1 MDQEEQNQQN
11 DRIEKIEALLFD
23 LADRVNQIDEQ
34 LKPATTPPPTA
45 PPTPQPGVYSPPG
58 YAIITPQPL
67 SPPIDSDDDEFEYSQ
82 KPDPDKEVSQGE
94 FWLNKIGIALLLL
107 GLGFL
112 FKYSVDQGWLTPLV
126 RVSIGLVLAVGL
138 VGLGMRLPQS
148 KRVLNQVLMGGGI
161 AAFYITGYAAF
172 HLYHLIP
179 HYLAF
184 SFMVGVTLLSYF
196 LALYQNESPL
206 ALVAVIGGL
215 ATPFLLSTG
224 SGNIPGLILYT
235 CVVLTGSMAIYY
247 FRPWRLLYWSSW
259 VGGWIVMGIAVNQLP
274 ALKPESLSYFWS
286 TQAGILFTWTLFWI
300 VPIVQKRGQW
310 KPSVAGGLPQPKTIF
325 ESLTQDHNLHITFQ
339 MVFSAL
345 FSFHMSKWV
354 WHLTDTQWGGIV
366 LGASLIFC
374 LIAFFAWWLK
384 KPRELVAL
392 HALVGTLFLT
402 VALFYLL
409 DKHPLFLAYGL
420 EATVLHYLSHRTRE
434 PAINFAAIWLFVGI
448 GIWLVLRLIEGVDG
462 DPIFNLQALV
472 DLVVISLAVYSSTRI
487 DIQQVSKIYI
497 LVAYLALLAWFLREL
512 VSLPDGNGLVSI
524 TWGLTGS
531 ILLWVGLRRSQLD
544 IFKAGFATLVLVA
557 IKLLVVDL
565 ANLNVIWRILVFMG
579 FGGAFLFLSYWVKD
593 LWNMK
598 TSDKTA

>member
-1 MDQEEQNQQN
+1 MDQEEQKKQN

-23 LADRVNQIDEQ
+23 LANRVNQIDDR
-34 LKPATTPPPTA
+34 LKPA
-45 PPTPQPGVYSPPG
+45 PTPQPEAYSPPG

-67 SPPIDSDDDEFEYSQ
+67 SPPVDSDDDEFEYTQ

-94 FWLNKIGIALLLL
+94 FWLNKIGIVLLLL

-112 FKYSVDQGWLTPLV
+112 FKYSIDQDWVTPLV
-126 RVSIGLVLAVGL
+126 RVSFGLVLAVGL

-148 KRVLNQVLMGGGI
+148 KRVLGQVLMGGGI

-172 HLYHLIP
+172 QLYHLIP

-184 SFMVGVTLLSYF
+184 SFMVGVTLLSFY
-196 LALYQNESPL
+196 LALYQNEPPM
-206 ALVAVIGGL
+206 ALVAVIGALG
-215 ATPFLLSTG
+215 TPFILSTG
-224 SGNIPGLILYT
+224 SGNIPGLIIYT

-259 VGGWIVMGIAVNQLP
+259 IGGWIVMGIAVNQLP
-274 ALKPESLSYFWS
+274 PLKPESLSYFWS
-286 TQAGILFTWTLFWI
+286 VQTGILFAWTLFWI
-300 VPIVQKRGQW
+300 VPMVQKEGQW
-310 KPSVAGGLPQPKTIF
+310 KPSVAGGLPQSKTIF
-325 ESLTQDHNLHITFQ
+325 ENLVQDHNLHITFQ

-345 FSFHMSKWV
+345 FSFNMSKVV
-354 WHLTDTQWGGIV
+354 WNLTDIQWGGIV
-366 LGASLIFC
+366 LWASLIFF
-374 LIAFFAWWLK
+374 LIAFFVWWLG
-384 KPRELVAL
+384 KPHELVAL

-402 VALFYLL
+402 IALFYLL
-409 DKHPLFLAYGL
+409 DNHQLFLAYSL
-420 EATVLHYLSHRTRE
+420 EATALHYLSHRTRE

-448 GIWLVLRLIEGVDG
+448 GVWFVTRLAEGVDG
-462 DPIFNLQALV
+462 DPIFNLQALT
-472 DLVVISLAVYSSTRI
+472 DLVVISLAVYSSTHI
-487 DIQQVSKIYI
+487 NIKPVSKIYI

-512 VSLPDGNGLVSI
+512 GGLPDGNGLVSI
-524 TWGLTGS
+524 TWGLAGS
-531 ILLWVGLRRSQLD
+531 ILLWVGLRKSQLD

-557 IKLLVVDL
+557 IKLLIVDL

>member
-1 MDQEEQNQQN
+1 MDQEEQQKQN

-23 LADRVNQIDEQ
+23 LADRVNQIDDQ
-34 LKPATTPPPTA
+34 LKPAP
-45 PPTPQPGVYSPPG
+45 PPTPQHGVHSPPG

-67 SPPIDSDDDEFEYSQ
+67 SPPIDDDDEFGYSQ

-112 FKYSVDQGWLTPLV
+112 FKYSVDQAWITPVV
-126 RVSIGLVLAVGL
+126 RVSFGLILAVGL
-138 VGLGMRLPQS
+138 IGLGMRLPQS

-172 HLYHLIP
+172 HLYQIIP

-196 LALYQNESPL
+196 LALYQNESPM

-215 ATPFLLSTG
+215 ATPFVLSTG
-224 SGNIPGLILYT
+224 SGNIPGLIIYT

-259 VGGWIVMGIAVNQLP
+259 IGGWIVMAIALDQLP
-274 ALKPESLSYFWS
+274 PLKPESLSYFWS
-286 TQAGILFTWTLFWI
+286 VQAGILFAWTLFWI
-300 VPIVQKRGQW
+300 IPIVQKKGQW
-310 KPSVAGGLPQPKTIF
+310 KPSVAGELPQPKTVF
-325 ESLTQDHNLHITFQ
+325 ESLVQDHNLHITFQ
-339 MVFSAL
+339 MVISAL
-345 FSFHMSKWV
+345 LSFHMSKWI
-354 WHLTDTQWGGIV
+354 WQLTDTQWGGIV
-366 LGASLIFC
+366 LCTSMIFC
-374 LIAFFAWWLK
+374 LIAFFAWRMG
-384 KPRELVAL
+384 KPRESVAL

-402 VALFYLL
+402 IALFYLL
-409 DKHPLFLAYGL
+409 DKHLLFLAYGV
-420 EATVLHYLSHRTRE
+420 EAAALHYLSRRTRE
-434 PAINFAAIWLFVGI
+434 PAINFAAIWFYVGI
-448 GIWLVLRLIEGVDG
+448 GIWFVVRLTEGVEG
-462 DPIFNLQALV
+462 DPIFNLQALI
-472 DLVVISLAVYSSTRI
+472 DLTVISLAVFASTRI
-487 DIQQVSKIYI
+487 DLKQVSKVYI

-512 VSLPDGNGLVSI
+512 GGLPDGNGLVSI

-531 ILLWVGLRRSQLD
+531 SLLWVGLRRGQLD

-557 IKLLVVDL
+557 IKLLVIDL

-579 FGGAFLFLSYWVKD
+579 FGGSFLFLSYWVKD
-593 LWNMK
+593 LWSMK

>member
-1 MDQEEQNQQN
+1 MDQEEQKKQN

-23 LADRVNQIDEQ
+23 LADRVNQIDDQ
-34 LKPATTPPPTA
+34 LKPASTTI
-45 PPTPQPGVYSPPG
+45 PTPQPGVYSPPG

-67 SPPIDSDDDEFEYSQ
+67 SPPIDDNDEFAYSQ
-82 KPDPDKEVSQGE
+82 EPDPDKEVSQGE

-112 FKYSVDQGWLTPLV
+112 FKYSVDQDWVTPLV
-126 RVSIGLVLAVGL
+126 RVSFGLVLAVGL
-138 VGLGMRLPQS
+138 IGFGMRLPQS
-148 KRVLNQVLMGGGI
+148 KRVLSQVLMGGGI

-184 SFMVGVTLLSYF
+184 SFMVGVTLLSYY
-196 LALYQNESPL
+196 LSLYQNESPL

-215 ATPFLLSTG
+215 GTPFILNTG

-274 ALKPESLSYFWS
+274 PLKPESLSYFWS
-286 TQAGILFTWTLFWI
+286 VQSGILFAWTLFWM
-300 VPIVQKRGQW
+300 VPMVQKKGQW
-310 KPSVAGGLPQPKTIF
+310 KPSVAGGLPQPKTVF

-345 FSFHMSKWV
+345 FSFNMSKVIWNM
-354 WHLTDTQWGGIV
+354 TDIQWGGIV
-366 LGASLIFC
+366 LWASLIFF
-374 LIAFFAWWLK
+374 LIAFFVWWLG
-384 KPRELVAL
+384 KPHELVVL

-402 VALFYLL
+402 IALFYLL
-409 DKHPLFLAYGL
+409 DNHQLFLAYGL
-420 EATVLHYLSHRTRE
+420 EAAALHYLSRRTRE

-448 GIWLVLRLIEGVDG
+448 GFWLVVRLVEGVDG
-462 DPIFNLQALV
+462 DPIFNLQALT
-472 DLVVISLAVYSSTRI
+472 DLAIILLAVYSSTRI
-487 DIQQVSKIYI
+487 DIKQVSKIYI
-497 LVAYLALLAWFLREL
+497 LVAYLAFLAWFLREL
-512 VSLPDGNGLVSI
+512 GSLPDGNGLVSI

-531 ILLWVGLRRSQLD
+531 ISLWVGLRRSQLD
-544 IFKAGFATLVLVA
+544 IFKAGFATLLLVA
-557 IKLLVVDL
+557 IKLLIVDL

-579 FGGAFLFLSYWVKD
+579 FGGSFLFLSYWVKD

-598 TSDKTA
+598 TPGKTA

>member
-1 MDQEEQNQQN
+1 MDPKEPKKLT

-23 LADRVNQIDEQ
+23 LANRVDQIDNQ
-34 LKPATTPPPTA
+34 LKQAPA
-45 PPTPQPGVYSPPG
+45 PQPAVHSPPG

-67 SPPIDSDDDEFEYSQ
+67 SPPKDLDDDEFEYPQ
-82 KPDPDKEVSQGE
+82 KPDPEKEVRQGE
-94 FWLNKIGIALLLL
+94 FWLNKIGIVLLLL

-112 FKYSVDQGWLTPLV
+112 FKYSVDQNWVTPLV
-126 RVSIGLVLAVGL
+126 RVSFGLILAVGL
-138 VGLGMRLPQS
+138 VGLGMRLPKS
-148 KRVLNQVLMGGGI
+148 KRVLSQVLMGGGI
-161 AAFYITGYAAF
+161 AACYITGYAAF
-172 HLYHLIP
+172 QLYQLVP

-184 SFMVGVTLLSYF
+184 SFMVGVTLLSYY
-196 LALYQNESPL
+196 LALYQNEPPL

-215 ATPFLLSTG
+215 GTPFILNTG

-235 CVVLTGSMAIYY
+235 CVILAGSMAVYY

-259 VGGWIVMGIAVNQLP
+259 IGGWIVMGIALNQLP
-274 ALKPESLSYFWS
+274 PLKPESLSYFWS
-286 TQAGILFTWTLFWI
+286 VQAGIVFVWTLFWI
-300 VPIVQKRGQW
+300 APIAQKKGRW
-310 KPSVAGGLPQPKTIF
+310 KPSVAGGLPQPKTVF
-325 ESLTQDHNLHITFQ
+325 ESLVQDSNLHITFQ

-354 WHLTDTQWGGIV
+354 WNLTDVQWGGIV
-366 LGASLIFC
+366 LWASLIFF
-374 LIAFFAWWLK
+374 LIAFFAWWLG
-384 KPRELVAL
+384 KPRELMAL

-402 VALFYLL
+402 IALFYLL
-409 DKHPLFLAYGL
+409 DNHQLFLAYGL

-448 GIWLVLRLIEGVDG
+448 GFWLVTRLVGGVDG
-462 DPIFNLQALV
+462 DPIFNFQALT
-472 DLVVISLAVYSSTRI
+472 DLAIISLAVYSSTYI
-487 DIQQVSKIYI
+487 KPKQVSKIYV
-497 LVAYLALLAWFLREL
+497 LVAYLGFLAWFLREL
-512 VSLPDGNGLVSI
+512 GGLPDGNGLVSI

-557 IKLLVVDL
+557 IKLLIVDL

-598 TSDKTA
+598 APSKTA

>member
-1 MDQEEQNQQN
+1 MDQEEQNKQN

-23 LADRVNQIDEQ
+23 LSNRVSEIDEQ
-34 LKPATTPPPTA
+34 LKPA
-45 PPTPQPGVYSPPG
+45 PTPQPGAYSPPG

-67 SPPIDSDDDEFEYSQ
+67 SPPMDDDDEFGYSQ
-82 KPDPDKEVSQGE
+82 KPDPDKEVRQGE

-112 FKYSVDQGWLTPLV
+112 FKYSVDQDWVTPLV
-126 RVSIGLVLAVGL
+126 RVSFGLVLAVGL
-138 VGLGMRLPQS
+138 IGLGMRLTQS
-148 KRVLNQVLMGGGI
+148 KRTLSQVLMGGGI

-172 HLYHLIP
+172 HLYQLIP

-184 SFMVGVTLLSYF
+184 SFMAGVTLLSYF

-215 ATPFLLSTG
+215 ATPFILSTG
-224 SGNIPGLILYT
+224 SGNIPGLIIYT

-259 VGGWIVMGIAVNQLP
+259 VGGWIVMAIAVNQLP
-274 ALKPESLSYFWS
+274 PLQPESLSYFWS
-286 TQAGILFTWTLFWI
+286 VQSGILFAWTLFWI
-300 VPIVQKRGQW
+300 VPVVQKKGQW
-310 KPSVAGGLPQPKTIF
+310 NPSIAGGLPQPKTVF
-325 ESLTQDHNLHITFQ
+325 DSLTQDHNLHITFQ

-354 WHLTDTQWGGIV
+354 WDLTDTQWGGIV
-366 LGASLIFC
+366 LGASLIFY
-374 LIAFFAWWLK
+374 LIVVSAWWMGK
-384 KPRELVAL
+384 ARESVAL

-402 VALFYLL
+402 IALFYLL

-420 EATVLHYLSHRTRE
+420 EATVLHYLAHRTRE
-434 PAINFAAIWLFVGI
+434 PAVNFAAIWLFVGI
-448 GIWLVLRLIEGVDG
+448 GVWFVVRLAEGVEG
-462 DPIFNLQALV
+462 APIFNLQALI
-472 DLVVISLAVYSSTRI
+472 DLAVISFAVYSSTRI
-487 DIQQVSKIYI
+487 DIKQVSKVYI
-497 LVAYLALLAWFLREL
+497 LAAYLALLAWLLREL
-512 VSLPDGNGLVSI
+512 GGLPDGNGLVSI

-531 ILLWVGLRRSQLD
+531 TLLWVGLRRSQLD
-544 IFKAGFATLVLVA
+544 TFKAGFATLVLVA
-557 IKLLVVDL
+557 IKLLIVDL

-579 FGGAFLFLSYWVKD
+579 FGGAFLFLSYWMKD

-598 TSDKTA
+598 TSGKAA

>member
-1 MDQEEQNQQN
+1 MDQEEQKKQN

-23 LADRVNQIDEQ
+23 LADRVNQIDDQ
-34 LKPATTPPPTA
+34 LKPAPAPAPT
-45 PPTPQPGVYSPPG
+45 PTPQPGVYSPPG

-67 SPPIDSDDDEFEYSQ
+67 SPPIDDDDEFAYSQ
-82 KPDPDKEVSQGE
+82 KPDPNKEVSQGE

-112 FKYSVDQGWLTPLV
+112 FKYSVDQDWVTPFV
-126 RVSIGLVLAVGL
+126 RVSFGLVLAVGL
-138 VGLGMRLPQS
+138 IILGMRLPES

-161 AAFYITGYAAF
+161 SAFYITGYAAF

-196 LALYQNESPL
+196 LALYQNEPPM

-215 ATPFLLSTG
+215 ATPFVLNTG
-224 SGNIPGLILYT
+224 SGNIPGLIIYT

-259 VGGWIVMGIAVNQLP
+259 IGGWIVMAIAFDQLP
-274 ALKPESLSYFWS
+274 PLKPESLSYFWS
-286 TQAGILFTWTLFWI
+286 VQSGILFAWTLFWI
-300 VPIVQKRGQW
+300 VPIVQKKGQW
-310 KPSVAGGLPQPKTIF
+310 KPSVAGGLPQPKTVF

-345 FSFHMSKWV
+345 FTFNLSKVIWN
-354 WHLTDTQWGGIV
+354 LTDTQWGGIV
-366 LGASLIFC
+366 LCTSVIFC
-374 LIAFFAWWLK
+374 LIAFLAWWRR
-384 KPRELVAL
+384 KPRENVAL

-402 VALFYLL
+402 IALFYLL
-409 DKHPLFLAYGL
+409 DKHLLFLAYGL
-420 EATVLHYLSHRTRE
+420 EATALHYLSRRTRE
-434 PAINFAAIWLFVGI
+434 PAINFAAIWFFVGI
-448 GIWLVLRLIEGVDG
+448 GVLLVARLVEGVEG

-472 DLVVISLAVYSSTRI
+472 DLAVISLAVYSSTRI
-487 DIQQVSKIYI
+487 DIKQVSKIYI
-497 LVAYLALLAWFLREL
+497 LVAYLALLALFLREL
-512 VSLPDGNGLVSI
+512 GGLPDGNGLVSI
-524 TWGLTGS
+524 IWGLTGS

-557 IKLLVVDL
+557 IKLLVIDL

-579 FGGAFLFLSYWVKD
+579 FGGSFLFLSYWVKD
-593 LWNMK
+593 LWDMK